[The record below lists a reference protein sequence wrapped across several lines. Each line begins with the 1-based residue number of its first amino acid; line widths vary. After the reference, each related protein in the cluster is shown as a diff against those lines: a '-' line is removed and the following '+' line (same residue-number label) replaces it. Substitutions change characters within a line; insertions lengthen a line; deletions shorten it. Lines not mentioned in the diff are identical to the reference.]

1 MRTIFFTAAIA
12 AMTFSLSEAVPIDA
26 NSNLWVTDPVTGER
40 VSAAD
45 LKKSS
50 VAPKKPAS
58 PASGNPLDRNYS
70 PRREGDIGLVEH
82 RGKEAV
88 VEMW

>member
-26 NSNLWVTDPVTGER
+26 NSNLFVTDPVTGKM

-50 VAPKKPAS
+50 VAPKTA
-58 PASGNPLDRNYS
+58 A
-70 PRREGDIGLVEH
+70 EGAMRALRDGGTGLVEH
-82 RGKEAV
+82 KGKKAV
-88 VEMW
+88 VEMWDDSD